1 MDLTAETSP
10 RSYCSTLWYL
20 PEVLNL
26 FDWNVYNIFIS
37 FYKCCLESPLVCFV
51 CWSRLGWVFIVGPP
65 HWLGSLWLH
74 CSLFLTVVSVL
85 NQYRFQPLPTVWTST
100 LKEKKKQ
107 VTGYLLPERLLLP
120 SKVAYGIVLSLPLV
134 SWPRGSLGF
143 HPPPLWDFPITALIS
158 TICHHFLFYG
168 SFFQRLKNMLKFCY
182 LKKCV
187 VFFLTFNF
195 CLGIA
200 NYQHHD
206 IFRWKAKGLSHTYP
220 CVYSPRKLPS
230 HPGYHITLSRAPCAT
245 Q

>member
-1 MDLTAETSP
+1 MDLQPYVHHCLAPWSSYTMDLTAETSP

-85 NQYRFQPLPTVWTST
+85 NQYRFQPLPTVWTLT
-100 LKEKKKQ
+100 LKEKKKKQ

-134 SWPRGSLGF
+134 SWPRGRVLDSIP
-143 HPPPLWDFPITALIS
+143 HPCETSPPLHSSLPYVI
-158 TICHHFLFYG
+158 
-168 SFFQRLKNMLKFCY
+168 
-182 LKKCV
+182 
-187 VFFLTFNF
+187 
-195 CLGIA
+195 
-200 NYQHHD
+200 
-206 IFRWKAKGLSHTYP
+206 IFSSMAPFSKGLKICWSF
-220 CVYSPRKLPS
+220 
-230 HPGYHITLSRAPCAT
+230 AT
-245 Q
+245 WKSV